1 MLAFIIRRLLLFP
14 VVLWGV
20 TVLVFATFMFLTPQ
34 SVSLPTFRAQ
44 RNCMAARCSCAPIEK
59 YGLDDP
65 IRCSTDAGSTRFLH
79 GNLGWSQ
86 SAAMPVG
93 EALVRL
99 FPATAELALLAI
111 IPVVGGGISPGKS
124 PRFTITGRLDHLLRF
139 FSMISRAFP
148 SFVFGLIVLDAALRQ
163 FRSLSA
169 RPPQSVGQRRGSL
182 GRLPPVHGHEH
193 R

>member
-34 SVSLPTFRAQ
+34 QRVVTYIQSPTELHGG
-44 RNCMAARCSCAPIEK
+44 AAAVARLIEK

-65 IRCSTDAGSTRFLH
+65 IPLQYGRWLNAVLH

-93 EALVRL
+93 EALARL

-111 IPVVGGGISPGKS
+111 IPVVAGGIWLGTVAALC
-124 PRFTITGRLDHLLRF
+124 TITGRLITCCA
-139 FSMISRAFP
+139 SFP
-148 SFVFGLIVLDAALRQ
+148 
-163 FRSLSA
+163 
-169 RPPQSVGQRRGSL
+169 
-182 GRLPPVHGHEH
+182 
-193 R
+193 